1 MFYYLITMP
10 SDHLT
15 FTNEPSQHNS
25 SVSKDETLT
34 YNERLVQG
42 HVGNVSALHTA
53 AQNGSTQDCPI
64 ILSSI
69 NVQHYFLLALSVL
82 F

>member
-1 MFYYLITMP
+1 MFCYLITMP

-15 FTNEPSQHNS
+15 FTNELYQHNS

-34 YNERLVQG
+34 YNGRLVQG

-53 AQNGSTQDCPI
+53 GRNEGTQGCST
-64 ILSSI
+64 ILSSV
-69 NVQHYFLLALSVL
+69 NAQHHLLLALSVL

>member
-15 FTNEPSQHNS
+15 FTNELYQHNS

-53 AQNGSTQDCPI
+53 GQNGNTQGCPT

-69 NVQHYFLLALSVL
+69 NIQHHLLLALSVL

>member
-1 MFYYLITMP
+1 MFCYLITMP

-15 FTNEPSQHNS
+15 FTNELYQHNS

-53 AQNGSTQDCPI
+53 GKKGSTQGCPA

-69 NVQHYFLLALSVL
+69 NIQHHLLLALSAL

>member
-15 FTNEPSQHNS
+15 FTNKLYQHNS

-53 AQNGSTQDCPI
+53 GQNGSIHCCPT
-64 ILSSI
+64 ILSTI
-69 NVQHYFLLALSVL
+69 NVPHHLLLALSVL

>member
-15 FTNEPSQHNS
+15 FTNELYHHNS
-25 SVSKDETLT
+25 SISKDETLT

-53 AQNGSTQDCPI
+53 GQNGSTQGCSI
-64 ILSSI
+64 FLSSV
-69 NVQHYFLLALSVL
+69 NVQHHLPLALSVL